1 MSNDTTLEI
10 AGGAYVESAVR
21 ATKNVYIV
29 HGDGCPSAR
38 FACSGHHSTRKQ
50 LSPSILWWPAM
61 SEHECAPMSTFASRM
76 VEAPGVEPGSEDHQC
91 TASTCVAD
99 SLSFAAVHAHRQA

>member
-1 MSNDTTLEI
+1 M
-10 AGGAYVESAVR
+10 G
-21 ATKNVYIV
+21 
-29 HGDGCPSAR
+29 
-38 FACSGHHSTRKQ
+38 SGS
-50 LSPSILWWPAM
+50 
-61 SEHECAPMSTFASRM
+61 SELGL